1 MSLSDT
7 AAITGALS
15 RAHAG
20 VDTPEAAGPHA
31 KRRVGRTEEMVKVAR
46 VSLPTGVKSG
56 DFRTVNPVFPIDSR
70 VLVSLRAEGEKG
82 AKNSS

>member
-20 VDTPEAAGPHA
+20 VDAAGSGPHA
-31 KRRVGRTEEMVKVAR
+31 KRRVGRTEEIVKVAR

-70 VLVSLRAEGEKG
+70 VLVSSRAEGEKG